1 MAKQVL
7 VTGASGFVGSS
18 LTEALE
24 AAGYS
29 VLAMTRHPDTY
40 AGAGKPIFGD
50 VYEPDSLRS
59 ALADADAAYY
69 LVHSLARED
78 FVEKD
83 AAAARS
89 FGTAAADA
97 GLERVIY
104 LGGLGLDDA
113 NLSAHLKSRREVEHL
128 LASGGV
134 PTTVLRAAIVIGNG
148 GISWEITRQLVAH
161 LPVMIVPKWATTR
174 TQPIALADVVRY
186 LVGVLEPEAA
196 KGRVFEVGGPE
207 VLTYAEMMR
216 RVAQLRHHRRLHML
230 AVPLLTPRL
239 SSHWLSLVTDVDTA
253 TARNLVDSMSN
264 EVVVSDYSI
273 ADIVPG
279 MPMGFDDAVREA
291 YRQRAIA
298 RAKS

>member
-24 AAGYS
+24 AEGYS

-69 LVHSLARED
+69 LVHSLARDD
-78 FVEKD
+78 FVERD

-174 TQPIALADVVRY
+174 TQPIALAGRRSISGRRARAGGSQGTRFRDRRTRSAE
-186 LVGVLEPEAA
+186 LRRDDAA
-196 KGRVFEVGGPE
+196 GGPTAPSSAAPHACRTAADPPT
-207 VLTYAEMMR
+207 V
-216 RVAQLRHHRRLHML
+216 VA
-230 AVPLLTPRL
+230 
-239 SSHWLSLVTDVDTA
+239 LV
-253 TARNLVDSMSN
+253 
-264 EVVVSDYSI
+264 
-273 ADIVPG
+273 VPG
-279 MPMGFDDAVREA
+279 H
-291 YRQRAIA
+291 
-298 RAKS
+298 